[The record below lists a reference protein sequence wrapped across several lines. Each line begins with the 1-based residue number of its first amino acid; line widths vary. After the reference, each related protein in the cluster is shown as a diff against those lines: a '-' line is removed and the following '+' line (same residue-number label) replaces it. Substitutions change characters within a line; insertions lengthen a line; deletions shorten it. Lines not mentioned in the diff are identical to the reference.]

1 VTDDSLWSS
10 SDTIGTN
17 KTKKMLSVLICRYL
31 QSDFISPKQIT
42 KTQAIMEQYILA
54 LDQGTT
60 SSRAVVFD
68 HNGQI
73 KSVAQKEFKQ
83 YFPKPGWVE
92 HDPNEI
98 WSSQAS
104 VIAEAIS
111 AIDINGLDIA
121 GIGITNQRET
131 TIVWDIDTEE
141 PIYNAIVW
149 QDRRTAEYCDK
160 LKAQGL
166 VDTIREKTGLI
177 IDAYFSGTKIK
188 WILDNVPGARK
199 RAEQG
204 KLRFGNVDSWLI
216 WRLTRGEAH
225 VTDVT
230 NASRTMLFNIHEM
243 KWDEDLLK
251 LLDIPAS
258 MLPEVKSSSE
268 IMAHTK
274 TTIFAHEVPIAG
286 VAGDQQ
292 AALFGQMC
300 VEPGAIKNTYGTGC
314 FVMLNTGDKP
324 VMSKNNLLTTVAW
337 KIGDTVN
344 YALEGSIYV
353 GGSVVQ
359 WLRDG
364 LGIIKS
370 SGEVEDLAS
379 TVPDSG
385 GVYFV
390 PALTGLAAPYWD
402 PYARGTIVGI
412 TRGTTAA
419 HIARAALDGIA
430 FQTYDIAQAM
440 SKDMGAPLTELKV
453 DGGASRNNLLMQYQA
468 NLLGIK
474 VVRPKITETTALGAA
489 YLAGLAVG
497 YWKDIDE
504 LKRQWQVERTFEP
517 SADTKE
523 IEDAK
528 KGWADAIQRTL
539 SKK

>member
-1 VTDDSLWSS
+1 M
-10 SDTIGTN
+10 GN
-17 KTKKMLSVLICRYL
+17 
-31 QSDFISPKQIT
+31 
-42 KTQAIMEQYILA
+42 YILA

-60 SSRAVVFD
+60 SSRAIVFD

-73 KSVAQKEFKQ
+73 CSVAQKEFTQ
-83 YFPKPGWVE
+83 HFPQPGWVE
-92 HDPNEI
+92 HNPNEI
-98 WSSQAS
+98 WSSEAA

-111 AIDINGLDIA
+111 AIDINGKDIA
-121 GIGITNQRET
+121 AIGITNQRET
-131 TIVWDIDTEE
+131 TVVWDIDTDE

-166 VDTIREKTGLI
+166 VDRIREKTGLI

-188 WILDNVPGARK
+188 WILDNVPGARE
-199 RAEQG
+199 RAEKG
-204 KLRFGNVDSWLI
+204 KLRFGNIDTWLV
-216 WRLTRGEAH
+216 WRLTRGQVH

-230 NASRTMLFNIHEM
+230 NASRTMLFNIHDL
-243 KWDEDLLK
+243 KWDEELLR
-251 LLDIPAS
+251 LLDIPMS
-258 MLPEVKSSSE
+258 MMPEVKSSSE
-268 IMAHTK
+268 VYGHTK

-286 VAGDQQ
+286 IAGDQQ

-300 VEPGAIKNTYGTGC
+300 LEPGAIKNTYGTGC

-324 VMSKNNLLTTVAW
+324 IVSKNNLLTTVAW
-337 KIGDTVN
+337 KIGDQVN

-364 LGIIKS
+364 LGIIQKS
-370 SGEVEDLAS
+370 SDVETLAS

-385 GVYFV
+385 GVHFV

-402 PYARGTIVGI
+402 AYARGTITGI

-440 SKDMGAPLTELKV
+440 SPRPQRPAHGAEGRWWCKP
-453 DGGASRNNLLMQYQA
+453 QQ
-468 NLLGIK
+468 
-474 VVRPKITETTALGAA
+474 P
-489 YLAGLAVG
+489 
-497 YWKDIDE
+497 
-504 LKRQWQVERTFEP
+504 
-517 SADTKE
+517 
-523 IEDAK
+523 
-528 KGWADAIQRTL
+528 ADAVSGQPAGY
-539 SKK
+539 